1 MSLSLK
7 ISRKVGGRSDIIA
20 SRSWP
25 QNRISIGRGEECTLV
40 LEDPRKH
47 VSRVHVE
54 LEEKDEGTAHLTI
67 VSKVNPVYVNGKK
80 HAPGSQVD
88 LASGDRFELGEYEL
102 ELLPPPSTTQR
113 MEAVV
118 LDVEETTVPKNQKL
132 QMAKPAAAAAS
143 PPPDQV
149 FEEPTFLGQKAPQIE
164 DDHLDGQPLPPVEPG
179 LFDDPV
185 DTAPAAPAPPAAAE
199 ERMAAKIAAAKIAA
213 AEAAAAKAAAAKAA
227 AAEAAAAEAAAAE
240 AAAAEA
246 AAAKAA
252 VAEPQADV
260 FAEATYVGASS
271 AAPSVFDE
279 ATYVGGRPP
288 PASATMPGIARS
300 SISAGSATGMRDAV
314 TVFLEGAGLAGKEI
328 RDAEIE
334 EFLRQAG
341 KIMRAAI
348 EGSMA
353 LLAARATAKK
363 ELRAEDRTMVASKD
377 NNPLKLMS
385 DPQEA
390 MAFLFDT
397 KNRTDG
403 FLEPV
408 QAVGDAFEDL
418 RAHEVALFAAMRA
431 ALLGAIQRFDPK
443 MLEAELEKS
452 AGGLGLN
459 RKAKLWELFAG
470 YQQKLARDADDDF
483 NKVFGRE
490 FMGTYMAQVKRL
502 RGGG

>member
-1 MSLSLK
+1 M
-7 ISRKVGGRSDIIA
+7 
-20 SRSWP
+20 
-25 QNRISIGRGEECTLV
+25 
-40 LEDPRKH
+40 
-47 VSRVHVE
+47 
-54 LEEKDEGTAHLTI
+54 
-67 VSKVNPVYVNGKK
+67 
-80 HAPGSQVD
+80 
-88 LASGDRFELGEYEL
+88 
-102 ELLPPPSTTQR
+102 
-113 MEAVV
+113 
-118 LDVEETTVPKNQKL
+118 
-132 QMAKPAAAAAS
+132 
-143 PPPDQV
+143 
-149 FEEPTFLGQKAPQIE
+149 GQKAPPAE
-164 DDHLDGQPLPPVEPG
+164 PDPLEGQELPPVEPG
-179 LFDDPV
+179 LFDDA
-185 DTAPAAPAPPAAAE
+185 DTVNGPAVPAAPS
-199 ERMAAKIAAAKIAA
+199 A
-213 AEAAAAKAAAAKAA
+213 AEA
-227 AAEAAAAEAAAAE
+227 
-240 AAAAEA
+240 
-246 AAAKAA
+246 
-252 VAEPQADV
+252 DV
-260 FAEATYVGASS
+260 FGEATYVGASS
-271 AAPSVFDE
+271 PAPNVFDE

-288 PASATMPGIARS
+288 QGGGAAATMPGIVPRPGGA
-300 SISAGSATGMRDAV
+300 SAGGASGMREAV

-334 EFLRQAG
+334 EFLGQAG
-341 KIMRAAI
+341 KIMRASI
-348 EGSMA
+348 EGAMA

-397 KNRTDG
+397 KNRADG

-431 ALLGAIQRFDPK
+431 ALLSSIQRFDPK
-443 MLEAELEKS
+443 TLEVELEKS

-502 RGGG
+502 RGGGS

>member
-7 ISRKVGGRSDIIA
+7 ISKKVGGRADIIA

-25 QNRISIGRGEECTLV
+25 QNRITVGRGEECTLV

-47 VSRVHVE
+47 ISRVHVE
-54 LEEKDEGTAHLTI
+54 LEEKDEGTFHLTI
-67 VSKVNPVYVNGKK
+67 VSKVNPVFVNGKK
-80 HAPGSQVD
+80 QAPGSRLD
-88 LASGDRFELGEYEL
+88 LTAGDRFELGEYEL
-102 ELLPPPSTTQR
+102 ELLPPPSPTLK
-113 MEAVV
+113 ADANVSA
-118 LDVEETTVPKNQKL
+118 VEETTRPDNPQLRVAKQPTPGNTVPVAPL
-132 QMAKPAAAAAS
+132 AEPAPVVASS
-143 PPPDQV
+143 PPPPAPPDPV
-149 FEEPTFLGQKAPQIE
+149 FEEATFMGQKAPVIE
-164 DDHLDGQPLPPVEPG
+164 LDPLEGQELPPIEPG

-185 DTAPAAPAPPAAAE
+185 VAESAPAAPAAAE
-199 ERMAAKIAAAKIAA
+199 G
-213 AEAAAAKAAAAKAA
+213 
-227 AAEAAAAEAAAAE
+227 
-240 AAAAEA
+240 
-246 AAAKAA
+246 
-252 VAEPQADV
+252 DV

-271 AAPSVFDE
+271 AAPNVFDE
-279 ATYVGGRPP
+279 ATYVGGRPSQAGAAP
-288 PASATMPGIARS
+288 
-300 SISAGSATGMRDAV
+300 AGSPGAARPGGAAGMRAAV
-314 TVFLEGAGLAGKEI
+314 SVFLEGAGLAGKEVP
-328 RDAEIE
+328 DAVIE

-341 KIMRAAI
+341 KIMRASI

-397 KNRTDG
+397 KGRTDG
-403 FLEPV
+403 FLEPL

-431 ALLGAIQRFDPK
+431 ALLSSIQRFDPK
-443 MLEAELEKS
+443 TLEAELEKS

-502 RGGG
+502 RGGGQ

>member
-7 ISRKVGGRSDIIA
+7 ISKKVGDRSDMIA

-25 QNRISIGRGEECTLV
+25 QNRITVGRGEECTLV

-47 VSRVHVE
+47 ISRVHVE
-54 LEEKDEGTAHLTI
+54 LEEKDEGTFHLTI
-67 VSKVNPVYVNGKK
+67 VSKVNPVVVNGKK
-80 HAPGSQVD
+80 QAPGSRLD
-88 LASGDRFELGEYEL
+88 LTAGDRFELGEYEL
-102 ELLPPPSTTQR
+102 EILPPPS
-113 MEAVV
+113 AAPKADAHVSA
-118 LDVEETTVPKNQKL
+118 VEETTRPDNPQLRVAP
-132 QMAKPAAAAAS
+132 KPAQGNTVPVKPIAAPAPVAA
-143 PPPDQV
+143 PPPPPNPV
-149 FEEPTFLGQKAPQIE
+149 FEEATFMGQKAPDIE
-164 DDHLDGQPLPPVEPG
+164 LDPLEGQELPPVEPG

-185 DTAPAAPAPPAAAE
+185 VVESAPAAT
-199 ERMAAKIAAAKIAA
+199 
-213 AEAAAAKAAAAKAA
+213 AEAAASA
-227 AAEAAAAEAAAAE
+227 AAE
-240 AAAAEA
+240 
-246 AAAKAA
+246 
-252 VAEPQADV
+252 ADV
-260 FAEATYVGASS
+260 FAEATYVGTSTP
-271 AAPSVFDE
+271 APNVFDE

-288 PASATMPGIARS
+288 QAGAIPAAALAAARPGG
-300 SISAGSATGMRDAV
+300 GSGMRDAV

-328 RDAEIE
+328 KDAEIE

-341 KIMRAAI
+341 KIMRASI
-348 EGSMA
+348 EGAMA

-390 MAFLFDT
+390 LAFLFDT
-397 KNRTDG
+397 KDRADG
-403 FLEPV
+403 FLDPV

-431 ALLGAIQRFDPK
+431 ALLGSIQRFDPK
-443 MLEAELEKS
+443 TLEAELEKN

-502 RGGG
+502 RGGGQ

>member
-1 MSLSLK
+1 MSLSIK
-7 ISRKVGGRSDIIA
+7 ISKKVDGRSDMIA

-54 LEEKDEGTAHLTI
+54 LEEKEEGGYYLTV
-67 VSKVNPVYVNGKK
+67 VSKVNPVFVNGKK
-80 HAPGSQVD
+80 HAPGSD
-88 LASGDRFELGEYEL
+88 IKLSAGDRFELGEYEL
-102 ELLPPPSTTQR
+102 EILAPPNVTQR
-113 MEAVV
+113 MNALVS
-118 LDVEETTVPKNQKL
+118 DVEETTRPDNPQLK
-132 QMAKPAAAAAS
+132 MPGKPA
-143 PPPDQV
+143 PPPPPAPKAP
-149 FEEPTFLGQKAPQIE
+149 EPEVAEATFIGQKT
-164 DDHLDGQPLPPVEPG
+164 PVEPPPEPDPLAG
-179 LFDDPV
+179 QELPPIEPGIFDEPEV
-185 DTAPAAPAPPAAAE
+185 AAPPPAAAE
-199 ERMAAKIAAAKIAA
+199 RAP
-213 AEAAAAKAAAAKAA
+213 
-227 AAEAAAAEAAAAE
+227 
-240 AAAAEA
+240 
-246 AAAKAA
+246 
-252 VAEPQADV
+252 EPATDV
-260 FAEATYVGASS
+260 FADATYVGSS
-271 AAPSVFDE
+271 ASATAPNVFDE

-288 PASATMPGIARS
+288 QQGGAAAPAAQVGGA
-300 SISAGSATGMRDAV
+300 AGMRQAMNI
-314 TVFLEGAGLAGKEI
+314 FLEGVGLAGKEV

-334 EFLRQAG
+334 VFLRQSG
-341 KIMRAAI
+341 KILRASI

-390 MAFLFDT
+390 LAFLFDT
-397 KNRTDG
+397 KDRTDG
-403 FLEPV
+403 FLDPV
-408 QAVGDAFEDL
+408 RAVGDAFEDL

-431 ALLGAIQRFDPK
+431 ALLGSIQRFDPK
-443 MLEAELEKS
+443 TLEAELEKG

-459 RKAKLWELFAG
+459 RKAKLWELFAV

-502 RGGG
+502 RSGG

>member
-7 ISRKVGGRSDIIA
+7 ISKKVGGRADIIA

-25 QNRISIGRGEECTLV
+25 QNRITVGRGEECTLV

-47 VSRVHVE
+47 ISRVHVE
-54 LEEKDEGTAHLTI
+54 IEEKDEGAFHLTI

-80 HAPGSQVD
+80 HAPGSRID
-88 LASGDRFELGEYEL
+88 LSAGDRFELGEYEL
-102 ELLPPPSTTQR
+102 ELLPPPAIHKADAQVS
-113 MEAVV
+113 A
-118 LDVEETTVPKNQKL
+118 VEETTRPDNPKL
-132 QMAKPAAAAAS
+132 QMAKKPALADTAPGKPLEALAPVAAPPPTPVPPPPP
-143 PPPDQV
+143 PPPDPV
-149 FEEPTFLGQKAPQIE
+149 FEEATFMGQKAPTAE
-164 DDHLDGQPLPPVEPG
+164 PDPLEGQELPPIEPG
-179 LFDDPV
+179 LFDEP
-185 DTAPAAPAPPAAAE
+185 DTGSVPAAL
-199 ERMAAKIAAAKIAA
+199 
-213 AEAAAAKAAAAKAA
+213 
-227 AAEAAAAEAAAAE
+227 
-240 AAAAEA
+240 
-246 AAAKAA
+246 
-252 VAEPQADV
+252 AEPATADAADADV
-260 FAEATYVGASS
+260 FGEATYVGASNP
-271 AAPSVFDE
+271 APNVFDE

-288 PASATMPGIARS
+288 QGGAAATIPGIATRPV
-300 SISAGSATGMRDAV
+300 GATGMREAV
-314 TVFLEGAGLAGKEI
+314 TIFLEGAGLAGKEI

-341 KIMRAAI
+341 KIMRASI

-408 QAVGDAFEDL
+408 QAVVDAFEDL

-431 ALLGAIQRFDPK
+431 ALLSSIQRFDPK
-443 MLEAELEKS
+443 TLEVELEKS

>member
-1 MSLSLK
+1 MSVSIK
-7 ISRKVGGRSDIIA
+7 ISKKVGGRSDMIA

-47 VSRVHVE
+47 ISRVHVE
-54 LEEKDEGTAHLTI
+54 LEEKNEGTFHLTI
-67 VSKVNPVYVNGKK
+67 VSKVNPVFVNGKK
-80 HAPGSQVD
+80 HAPGSQID
-88 LASGDRFELGEYEL
+88 LAAGDRFELGEYEL
-102 ELLPPPSTTQR
+102 ELLAPPSPSPKADAQVS
-113 MEAVV
+113 A
-118 LDVEETTVPKNQKL
+118 VEETTRPDNPRL
-132 QMAKPAAAAAS
+132 QMGKKPPS
-143 PPPDQV
+143 PPPPDPV
-149 FEEPTFLGQKAPQIE
+149 FEPDPLEGLE
-164 DDHLDGQPLPPVEPG
+164 LPPIEPG
-179 LFDDPV
+179 IFDEPAVTEAPV
-185 DTAPAAPAPPAAAE
+185 AAPAPEP
-199 ERMAAKIAAAKIAA
+199 ER
-213 AEAAAAKAAAAKAA
+213 E
-227 AAEAAAAEAAAAE
+227 
-240 AAAAEA
+240 
-246 AAAKAA
+246 
-252 VAEPQADV
+252 ADV
-260 FAEATYVGASS
+260 FAEATYVGTSNT
-271 AAPSVFDE
+271 APNVFDE

-288 PASATMPGIARS
+288 G
-300 SISAGSATGMRDAV
+300 GSAAPAAAAAAHAATGRGGAAGMREAV

-334 EFLRQAG
+334 DFLRRSG

-397 KNRTDG
+397 KDRTDG
-403 FLEPV
+403 FLDPV
-408 QAVGDAFEDL
+408 RAVSDAFEDL

-459 RKAKLWELFAG
+459 RKAKLWELFAA